1 MTPAAPLRWPGGAGQ
16 GEGRQAAVFPER
28 GRRYDAAMG
37 RRVNFYLDDDL
48 IEALNQHTQ
57 VSPLSRSEIVAIALR
72 RLLRDERRRVRV
84 DVPATEMARR
94 IAAGELP
101 SRRLDGPRLRALPPP
116 WEN

>member
-1 MTPAAPLRWPGGAGQ
+1 MAEPPEVPGSAARNA
-16 GEGRQAAVFPER
+16 AAVR
-28 GRRYDAAMG
+28 LRTRRYDAAMG

-72 RLLRDERRRVRV
+72 RLLRDERRRVHV

-101 SRRLDGPRLRALPPP
+101 SRRLDGPRLRALLPP

>member
-1 MTPAAPLRWPGGAGQ
+1 VNRPLRFDAAAGPNPAAGGDTADDRSGK
-16 GEGRQAAVFPER
+16 
-28 GRRYDAAMG
+28 RRYHAAMG
-37 RRVNFYLDDDL
+37 RRVSFYLDDDL
-48 IEALNQHTQ
+48 IESLNQHTQ

-72 RLLRDERRRVRV
+72 RLLREERRRAKV

-101 SRRLDGPRLRALPPP
+101 SRRVDGSRLHALPPP

>member
-1 MTPAAPLRWPGGAGQ
+1 MRL
-16 GEGRQAAVFPER
+16 
-28 GRRYDAAMG
+28 MG

-57 VSPLSRSEIVAIALR
+57 VSPLSRSEIVAIAVR
-72 RLLRDERRRVRV
+72 RLLRDERRRARV
-84 DVPATEMARR
+84 DVSPTEMARR

-101 SRRLDGPRLRALPPP
+101 SERLDGSRLRAIPHP